1 MATLHGFKHL
11 QCKNLLDYSTSFWIA
26 IDFWWPWVYHIAH
39 LGNDFFGGAQP
50 PLPRRKRS
58 ICRPSKK
65 KVPCQGISLT
75 SMALDVQRNFEMFKD
90 DLTILNDLNCMF
102 YDLSLACAFFLFLT

>member
-1 MATLHGFKHL
+1 VALGLSHSPLGKRFFWG
-11 QCKNLLDYSTSFWIA
+11 STTTFA
-26 IDFWWPWVYHIAH
+26 EA
-39 LGNDFFGGAQP
+39 
-50 PLPRRKRS
+50 KRS